1 MTIRGVLELW
11 REVWQ
16 ASLDEL
22 EKRLRPLSDERE
34 SELLVLIYEDQSA
47 PNDLKAWR
55 ANLCC
60 LEMGDRADIRDIARC
75 PVTARLPSYPKIA
88 RFPATERSTDLSTFF
103 ICPIHQNIPLSR
115 HRRCA
120 IIRVRWSRHI
130 EKVIWGQNRTD
141 LHKIL
146 LTDLWS
152 FLTDLL
158 EISDQPDCNSGSHW
172 KLHSDAWDE
181 RKHIWFYP
189 ASNRAGDIVS
199 PPWTIIS
206 GTQGCFWIWQP
217 SPTKGKAKWT

>member
-1 MTIRGVLELW
+1 MTWKLGGQICAAWKWEIEPISEILRGVLSHP
-11 REVWQ
+11 
-16 ASLDEL
+16 A
-22 EKRLRPLSDERE
+22 
-34 SELLVLIYEDQSA
+34 LLL
-47 PNDLKAWR
+47 
-55 ANLCC
+55 
-60 LEMGDRADIRDIARC
+60 
-75 PVTARLPSYPKIA
+75 TSYPKIA
-88 RFPATERSTDLSTFF
+88 RFPPAERSTDLSTFF

-181 RKHIWFYP
+181 RRHIFIWFYP
-189 ASNRAGDIVS
+189 ASNRTGNIVS
-199 PPWTIIS
+199 PPWTINY
-206 GTQGCFWIWQP
+206 GP
-217 SPTKGKAKWT
+217 